1 MTLHRLLAC
10 LLASA
15 ALASCAQTLPA
26 SPAPAASA
34 PEADSAQL
42 ASELRALIG
51 PAACSAD
58 AQCRTVA
65 IGAKACGGPAA
76 YLAWSTRDT
85 DAERVAALARRQS
98 EAQRRELV
106 SSGMRSTC
114 FVVSDPGASC
124 SAGRCQLAAPAAA
137 R

>member
-1 MTLHRLLAC
+1 MLAC
-10 LLASA
+10 A
-15 ALASCAQTLPA
+15 ALASCAQPKPNPEPAKPA
-26 SPAPAASA
+26 SVDSTAP
-34 PEADSAQL
+34 ADSAQL

-51 PAACSAD
+51 PAACSSD

-65 IGAKACGGPAA
+65 IGAKACGGPSA
-76 YLAWSTRDT
+76 YLAWSTRNT

-98 EAQRRELV
+98 EAQHRELV

-114 FVVSDPGASC
+114 SVVSDPGASC
-124 SAGRCQLAAPAAA
+124 FAGRCQLVASAAA